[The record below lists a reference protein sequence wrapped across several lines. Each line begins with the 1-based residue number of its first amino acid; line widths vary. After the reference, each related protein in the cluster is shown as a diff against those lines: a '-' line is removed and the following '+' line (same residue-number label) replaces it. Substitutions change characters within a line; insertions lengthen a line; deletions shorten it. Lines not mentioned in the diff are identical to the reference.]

1 MDNFF
6 LNALFTAGCS
16 NAMGIPR
23 RAFSQSSCFWT
34 HQREAKF
41 SSTGVCWSP
50 SKYQATRMPL
60 NDCHAAV
67 IKRGKRNLMCCKED
81 AVKGLQRWSMQTRD
95 TLEMVSCLVP
105 GLGPKWR
112 RGCRRTR
119 WTQKKKQCITLSA
132 VTLMIFKHHTE
143 ICERGAQDRQKTQ
156 ALTIRVRLSCL
167 KTGREFA
174 SLRCN
179 WKNGGMVEL
188 LWYYVCSESF

>member
-1 MDNFF
+1 MPWEF
-6 LNALFTAGCS
+6 LEEHFHSLPASGH
-16 NAMGIPR
+16 IKERP
-23 RAFSQSSCFWT
+23 SSV
-34 HQREAKF
+34 QRVF
-41 SSTGVCWSP
+41 VGHPLSTRQGECH
-50 SKYQATRMPL
+50 L
-60 NDCHAAV
+60 NDRHAAV

-95 TLEMVSCLVP
+95 TLEMVSRWVP